1 MFDYHILHTL
11 PPYSYKPRRYIE
23 AAGLV
28 HLYAIGHSAA
38 HCFPSIYA
46 TILFLR

>member
-23 AAGLV
+23 AAGLLR
-28 HLYAIGHSAA
+28 LYGIAHSAA
-38 HCFPSIYA
+38 HSLPSIYA